1 MIYNTNEALNDCINK
16 FTNLAKESLSCLK
29 RIEGKELTPA
39 ELPLVYFILHNINI
53 DSNKA
58 ISQFRTMVKDNVIFQ
73 NDFNNFKIVV
83 LKKAGDF
90 SKAFTMNPL
99 AKTKTMVEVKL
110 DDIGALDDQDYK
122 QKAKYI
128 KDQIMNDLEPK
139 KINNCFILKYKEK
152 YGNT

>member
-83 LKKAGDF
+83 LKK
-90 SKAFTMNPL
+90 
-99 AKTKTMVEVKL
+99 
-110 DDIGALDDQDYK
+110 
-122 QKAKYI
+122 
-128 KDQIMNDLEPK
+128 LE
-139 KINNCFILKYKEK
+139 IFLKHLIVLF
-152 YGNT
+152 